1 MQLKEIGE
9 FGLIDRIKNIV
20 DTSSAELIVG
30 IGDDAAAFR
39 SSKDHLTLV
48 TTDALI
54 EGVHFDLDY
63 FTFQQLGWR
72 ALAVNLSDI
81 AAMGGLPKY
90 AVFSLGLPEKIQVE
104 SVEEFYQ
111 GAKEVGD
118 KFQTAVIGGDT
129 TQSPDRLFVSVTVV
143 GEVEEN
149 KLTLRSGAQIGDAVF
164 VTGTLGGAQAGLQLL
179 KSGGTPLRPTLDKL
193 RAGSLK
199 GGSKGGVPARADSKH
214 GALIEKHLT
223 PQPRINEARFL
234 VDNFPIHTMIDVS
247 DGLASEINHIC
258 KQSGVGAL
266 LNADD
271 IPIDSASQEAADLFK
286 EKPLNFALNG
296 GEDFE
301 LLFTAPEQV
310 ADALQ
315 KKFRE
320 KFGFECARIGTIKE
334 QAVGIVLEDTDGKQV
349 PILAKGYEHFGET

>member
-90 AVFSLGLPEKIQVE
+90 AVFSLGLPEKLQVE
-104 SVEEFYQ
+104 SVEEFYR
-111 GAKEVGD
+111 GAKELGD

-129 TQSPDRLFVSVTVV
+129 TQSPDRLFVSVTIV

-149 KLTLRSGAQIGDAVF
+149 KLTRRSGAQVGHAVF
-164 VTGTLGGAQAGLQLL
+164 VTGTLGGAHAGLQLL
-179 KSGGTPLRPTLDKL
+179 KSGDTPFSPPFDKL

-199 GGSKGGVPARADSKH
+199 GGILLDFSNCNPARA
-214 GALIEKHLT
+214 
-223 PQPRINEARFL
+223 PPRVL
-234 VDNFPIHTMIDVS
+234 VTKT
-247 DGLASEINHIC
+247 AS
-258 KQSGVGAL
+258 
-266 LNADD
+266 
-271 IPIDSASQEAADLFK
+271 P
-286 EKPLNFALNG
+286 
-296 GEDFE
+296 
-301 LLFTAPEQV
+301 T
-310 ADALQ
+310 
-315 KKFRE
+315 
-320 KFGFECARIGTIKE
+320 
-334 QAVGIVLEDTDGKQV
+334 
-349 PILAKGYEHFGET
+349 

>member
-111 GAKEVGD
+111 GAKELGD

-143 GEVEEN
+143 GEVEEE
-149 KLTLRSGAQIGDAVF
+149 KLARRSGAQVGDAVF

-179 KSGGTPLRPTLDKL
+179 KSSNIPPYQGGI
-193 RAGSLK
+193 
-199 GGSKGGVPARADSKH
+199 KGGVPSTADSKH

-234 VDNFPIHTMIDVS
+234 VDNFPIHAMIDIS

-258 KQSGVGAL
+258 NQSDVGAVL
-266 LNADD
+266 SADE
-271 IPIDSASQEAADLFK
+271 IPIDSATQETADFFK
-286 EKPLNFALNG
+286 DKALDYALTG

-301 LLFTAPEQV
+301 LLFTAPANVTDE
-310 ADALQ
+310 LQ
-315 KKFRE
+315 KKFRA
-320 KFGFECARIGTIKE
+320 KFGFECVRIGVIKNQPE
-334 QAVGIVLEDTDGKQV
+334 GINLKTTDGKQV

>member
-20 DTSSAELIVG
+20 DISSAELMVG

-39 SSKDHLTLV
+39 TSSDLLTLL
-48 TTDALI
+48 TTDVLI
-54 EGVHFDLDY
+54 EDVHFKLAY

-81 AAMGGLPKY
+81 AAMGGRPKY

-104 SVEEFYQ
+104 SIEEFYR
-111 GAKEVGD
+111 GAKELGD

-143 GEVEEN
+143 GEVEEE
-149 KLTLRSGAQIGDAVF
+149 KLMRRSGARVGDAVF
-164 VTGTLGGAQAGLQLL
+164 VTGTLGGAQAGLRLL
-179 KSGGTPLRPTLDKL
+179 KSNNIPPFKGG
-193 RAGSLK
+193 LK
-199 GGSKGGVPARADSKH
+199 G
-214 GALIEKHLT
+214 GALIEKHLS

-234 VDNFPIHTMIDVS
+234 VENFPIHAMIDVS

-258 KQSGVGAL
+258 KQSNVGAF
-266 LNADD
+266 LNADE
-271 IPIDSASQEAADLFK
+271 IPIDSATQEAADFFK
-286 EKPLNFALNG
+286 DKPLNYALRG

-301 LLFTAPEQV
+301 LLFTAPEEI
-310 ADALQ
+310 ANELQ

-320 KFGFECARIGTIKE
+320 KFGFECSKIGVIKE
-334 QAVGIVLEDTDGKQV
+334 QADGIILEDTDGKQV
-349 PILAKGYEHFGET
+349 PIPAEGYEHFGAE

>member
-39 SSKDHLTLV
+39 TSSALLTLL
-48 TTDALI
+48 TTDVLI

-129 TQSPDRLFVSVTVV
+129 TQSPDRLFIAVTVV

-149 KLTLRSGAQIGDAVF
+149 KLTRRSGAQVGDAVF

-179 KSGGTPLRPTLDKL
+179 KSGDTPLIPPR
-193 RAGSLK
+193 
-199 GGSKGGVPARADSKH
+199 GGTKGGVPSTADSKH

-234 VDNFPIHTMIDVS
+234 VDNFPIHAMIDIS

-258 KQSGVGAL
+258 NQSDVGAL

-271 IPIDSASQEAADLFK
+271 IPIDSASKETADFFK
-286 EKPLNFALNG
+286 DKALEYALNG

-301 LLFTAPEQV
+301 LLFTAPEKV
-310 ADALQ
+310 ADELQ
-315 KKFRE
+315 KKFRD
-320 KFGFECARIGTIKE
+320 KFGFACARIGTIREK
-334 QAVGIVLEDTDGKQV
+334 AVGIVLEDTDGKQV
-349 PILAKGYEHFGET
+349 PILTKGYEHFGET

>member
-39 SSKDHLTLV
+39 TSTDLLTLL

-54 EGVHFDLDY
+54 EDVHFDLDY
-63 FTFQQLGWR
+63 FTFYQLGWR

-81 AAMGGLPKY
+81 AAMGGRPKY

-111 GAKEVGD
+111 GAKELGD

-149 KLTLRSGAQIGDAVF
+149 KLTQRSGAQVGDAVF
-164 VTGTLGGAQAGLQLL
+164 VTGTLGGARAGLNVQKSLDTNL
-179 KSGGTPLRPTLDKL
+179 KEKYPCLTD
-193 RAGSLK
+193 
-199 GGSKGGVPARADSKH
+199 
-214 GALIEKHLT
+214 KHL
-223 PQPRINEARFL
+223 
-234 VDNFPIHTMIDVS
+234 
-247 DGLASEINHIC
+247 
-258 KQSGVGAL
+258 
-266 LNADD
+266 
-271 IPIDSASQEAADLFK
+271 
-286 EKPLNFALNG
+286 
-296 GEDFE
+296 
-301 LLFTAPEQV
+301 
-310 ADALQ
+310 
-315 KKFRE
+315 
-320 KFGFECARIGTIKE
+320 
-334 QAVGIVLEDTDGKQV
+334 
-349 PILAKGYEHFGET
+349 

>member
-20 DTSSAELIVG
+20 DTSSTELLVG

-48 TTDALI
+48 TTDVLI
-54 EGVHFDLDY
+54 EGVHFDFEY

-81 AAMGGLPKY
+81 AAMGGRPGY
-90 AVFSLGLPEKIQVE
+90 AVFSLGLPENLQVE
-104 SVEEFYQ
+104 SIEEFYR
-111 GAKEVGD
+111 GVKELGD

-129 TQSPDRLFVSVTVV
+129 TQSPDRLFISVTVV
-143 GEVEEN
+143 GEVEEE
-149 KLTLRSGAQIGDAVF
+149 KLTLRSGARVGDAVF
-164 VTGTLGGAQAGLQLL
+164 VTGTLGGAQAGLQIL
-179 KSGGTPLRPTLDKL
+179 KSAMNKFPPRGGI
-193 RAGSLK
+193 
-199 GGSKGGVPARADSKH
+199 KGGVSSTADLKR
-214 GALIEKHLT
+214 GVLIDKHLT

-234 VDNFPIHTMIDVS
+234 VENFPIHAMIDIS

-258 KQSGVGAL
+258 QQSGVGVL
-266 LNADD
+266 LRAGD
-271 IPIDSASQEAADLFK
+271 IPIDSATREAAAFFK
-286 EKPLNFALNG
+286 ERPLNYALRG

-301 LLFTAPEQV
+301 LLFTASEEV
-310 ADALQ
+310 ANELQ

-320 KFGFECARIGTIKE
+320 KFGFECVRIGTIKAP
-334 QAVGIVLEDTDGKQV
+334 QDGVTLKTLDGKFI
-349 PILAKGYEHFGET
+349 PILAKGYDHFGTE